1 MYNIKGGLSSMSNIL
16 YAEDDRDCRE
26 LFAFALRHKKHAVHE
41 ALNGAQAVQ
50 IVRDESIDLAILDAR
65 MPMMTGYEA
74 ARIIAKEHPEIPVIF
89 LSARGL
95 RREINTAFE
104 SGPMVVD
111 YLVKPVSPDELV
123 TRVEDI
129 IADCQTR
136 GIKAVRAENMVREL
150 VVEW

>member
-1 MYNIKGGLSSMSNIL
+1 MSTIL

-26 LFAFALRHKKHAVHE
+26 LFAFALRHQGHAVHE

-74 ARIIAKEHPEIPVIF
+74 ARFIAQERPDIPVMF

-95 RREINTAFE
+95 HREINMAFGC
-104 SGPMVVD
+104 GPMVVD
-111 YLVKPVSPDELV
+111 YLVKPISPDELV
-123 TRVEDI
+123 NRVETI
-129 IADCQTR
+129 IADCQRR
-136 GIKAVRAENMVREL
+136 GLEPRA
-150 VVEW
+150 

>member
-1 MYNIKGGLSSMSNIL
+1 MSNIL

-26 LFAFALRHKKHAVHE
+26 LFAFALRYKGHAVHE

-50 IVRDESIDLAILDAR
+50 IVREESIDLAILDAR

-74 ARIIAKEHPEIPVIF
+74 ARIIAEEQPGIPVIF

-111 YLVKPVSPDELV
+111 YLIKPISPDELV
-123 TRVEDI
+123 ARVEAI
-129 IADCQTR
+129 ITDCQIR
-136 GIKAVRAENMVREL
+136 GMQAVRAENMVREL

>member
-1 MYNIKGGLSSMSNIL
+1 MSNIL

-26 LFAFALRHKKHAVHE
+26 LFAFALRFKGHVVHE

-50 IVRDESIDLAILDAR
+50 IVREEPIDLAILDIR

-74 ARIIAKEHPEIPVIF
+74 ARFIAAENPELPVIF
-89 LSARGL
+89 LSAKGL
-95 RREINTAFE
+95 RREITSAFE

-111 YLVKPVSPDELV
+111 FLIKPIPPDQLVA
-123 TRVEDI
+123 RVESI
-129 IADCQTR
+129 IEDCRIR
-136 GIKAVRAENMVREL
+136 GLEAVRAENMSREL